1 MTVTMAQAVACVKA
15 LLDKNQYHYSY
26 DQEKKRFT
34 LRFNLKNKLNN
45 CEILIYVRPQSADPS
60 LCRVLMSYGMSPISA
75 DQDSMAAVCEYLTR
89 ANYGLTI
96 GNFELDHRDG
106 EVRYKVSCNVR
117 EGLPGEDA
125 VDDLI
130 AMPVAM
136 FNKYGNGFLAV
147 NMGFSTPEDAA
158 AQAEA

>member
-75 DQDSMAAVCEYLTR
+75 DQDSMAAVCDRLESDLGGYLK
-89 ANYGLTI
+89 
-96 GNFELDHRDG
+96 D
-106 EVRYKVSCNVR
+106 
-117 EGLPGEDA
+117 
-125 VDDLI
+125 
-130 AMPVAM
+130 
-136 FNKYGNGFLAV
+136 
-147 NMGFSTPEDAA
+147 FSG
-158 AQAEA
+158 